1 MHTKHSEKVTLE
13 RLVSMK
19 TNDPPLLK
27 TPSPILPTASFLWEN
42 CEPPFFVKTPGEG
55 GGVATLSKKTLFRL
69 ATLSKKDSDTGV
81 FL

>member
-42 CEPPFFVKTPGEG
+42 CEPPFFVKTPGG
-55 GGVATLSKKTLFRL
+55 GGGGEGCNFIKKN
-69 ATLSKKDSDTGV
+69 SI
-81 FL
+81 